1 MKSIEQLNKSH
12 ICKSYFILSKKIQI
26 KIIILFLCNLF
37 KAIIEKGLLLL
48 WRHIEFYLVY
58 MDGSENLK
66 GDLFSN
72 ECITTFFF

>member
-1 MKSIEQLNKSH
+1 MP
-12 ICKSYFILSKKIQI
+12 
-26 KIIILFLCNLF
+26 F

-72 ECITTFFF
+72 ECKNFFFQI